1 MDTIISLAKST
12 YTIIKS
18 MLNAHDELQKLRK
31 SLAKTIKRTRA
42 LERELKSLKADKPRP
57 LEQSS
62 SSFSIR
68 AENELPPAGL

>member
-42 LERELKSLKADKPRP
+42 LERELKSLKADKP
-57 LEQSS
+57 
-62 SSFSIR
+62 
-68 AENELPPAGL
+68 LP